1 MTLQITDWNKQALS
15 GKKISEKE
23 SKNFVDWI
31 YNELQPNEG
40 SVNITM
46 CDNFSEFLQKDTSQ
60 ILEVINYDTPNY
72 GLE

>member
-31 YNELQPNEG
+31 YNELQPNEDSFSKLFIGIPHLVG
-40 SVNITM
+40 S
-46 CDNFSEFLQKDTSQ
+46 
-60 ILEVINYDTPNY
+60 PA
-72 GLE
+72 